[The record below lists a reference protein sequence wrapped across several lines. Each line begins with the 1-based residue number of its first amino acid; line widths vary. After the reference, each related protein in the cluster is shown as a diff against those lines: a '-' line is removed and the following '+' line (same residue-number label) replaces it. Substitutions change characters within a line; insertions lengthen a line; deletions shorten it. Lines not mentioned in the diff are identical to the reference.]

1 MADAFLSPEEIEALL
16 RDNPS
21 AEQPDAE
28 PPQAR
33 SSSSRIDG
41 LGEKTPAIHQPGVD
55 PMTLNSQNLGLIL
68 DIPLKVTVLLGK
80 TKRNISDVLKLG
92 KGSIVELDRLEN
104 EPVDILVN
112 DTLIA
117 RGEVVVVREYFGV
130 RITDIIS
137 TEKRLKSLVSS

>member
-1 MADAFLSPEEIEALL
+1 MANSFLSPEEIEALL
-16 RDNPS
+16 REAPS
-21 AEQPDAE
+21 GPASGNGALQDHSQPEQAASAAMRAPGAELMGM
-28 PPQAR
+28 
-33 SSSSRIDG
+33 S
-41 LGEKTPAIHQPGVD
+41 
-55 PMTLNSQNLGLIL
+55 NQNLKLIL
-68 DIPLKVTVLLGK
+68 DIPLKMSVLLGRSR
-80 TKRNISDVLKLG
+80 RNIGDVLKLS

-137 TEKRLKSLVSS
+137 AENRIRSLVSP

>member
-1 MADAFLSPEEIEALL
+1 MSNSFLSQEEIEALL
-16 RDNPS
+16 RDTPPG
-21 AEQPDAE
+21 EQPGSEASRGE
-28 PPQAR
+28 
-33 SSSSRIDG
+33 SSQPADTDEVRAPG
-41 LGEKTPAIHQPGVD
+41 LLSGSDSIGF
-55 PMTLNSQNLGLIL
+55 NSQNLNLIL
-68 DIPLKVTVLLGK
+68 DIPLKLTVLLGR
-80 TKRNISDVLKLG
+80 TKRPISDVLKLA

-137 TEKRLKSLVSS
+137 TEKRIRSLVSS

>member
-1 MADAFLSPEEIEALL
+1 MSNSFLSQEEIEALL
-16 RDNPS
+16 RDTPPG
-21 AEQPDAE
+21 EQP
-28 PPQAR
+28 
-33 SSSSRIDG
+33 SSEASRGESSQPADTDEVRAPG
-41 LGEKTPAIHQPGVD
+41 LLSGSDSIGF
-55 PMTLNSQNLGLIL
+55 NSQNLNLIL
-68 DIPLKVTVLLGK
+68 DIPLKLTVLLGR
-80 TKRNISDVLKLG
+80 TKRPISDVLKLV

-137 TEKRLKSLVSS
+137 TEKRIRSLVSS

>member
-1 MADAFLSPEEIEALL
+1 MADSFLSPEEIEALL
-16 RDNPS
+16 KDNPPVGQQAEENNEKRLIPTSGLEGGS
-21 AEQPDAE
+21 AEASPIDSE
-28 PPQAR
+28 PMAL
-33 SSSSRIDG
+33 S
-41 LGEKTPAIHQPGVD
+41 
-55 PMTLNSQNLGLIL
+55 SQNLGLIL
-68 DIPLKVTVLLGK
+68 DIPLKLTVLLGR
-80 TKRNISDVLKLG
+80 TKRNIADVLKLN

>member
-1 MADAFLSPEEIEALL
+1 MANSFISQEEIEALL
-16 RDNPS
+16 RDTPPGDEPGR
-21 AEQPDAE
+21 AE
-28 PPQAR
+28 
-33 SSSSRIDG
+33 I
-41 LGEKTPAIHQPGVD
+41 GEASGQPGRPASLEASRPAPGPE
-55 PMTLNSQNLGLIL
+55 PMSLNNQNLNLIL
-68 DIPLKVTVLLGK
+68 DIPLQLTVLLGK
-80 TKRNISDVLKLG
+80 SRQNIADVLKLG

-137 TEKRLKSLVSS
+137 AENRIRSLVSP